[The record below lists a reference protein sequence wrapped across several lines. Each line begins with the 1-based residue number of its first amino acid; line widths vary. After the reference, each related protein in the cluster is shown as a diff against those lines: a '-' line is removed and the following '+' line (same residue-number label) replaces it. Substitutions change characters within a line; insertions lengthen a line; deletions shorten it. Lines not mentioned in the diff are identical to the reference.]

1 MTGWVEAAV
10 RGWVRGGT
18 KGINPLL
25 LAGLGALAVYA
36 IAFASPYSLRV
47 LALAGVFAILVLG
60 YQFIFGHAGALSL
73 AQGAL
78 FGLGAYVTGILGSQW
93 GWPFHLTFPLS
104 LILPVV
110 TAAVVAAP
118 VLRLET
124 HYFALAT
131 LGISQIALIIGV
143 NWISVTGG
151 SNGLAGVPGIVI
163 FGFAVPRG
171 IPLLLFIWGAVAVF
185 GLASWQIMRGMYG
198 RAFQVMRANDAVAS
212 AIGLSTARLRFTAFL
227 LSALYAG
234 AAGAFY
240 VHVIR
245 VVSPDTL
252 EFSVM
257 VTCMAMTVVGGRY
270 RVSGAIFGAL
280 ALVHL
285 PEWFRFLDKYNLIAY
300 GAALLIM
307 IVLAPAGIVGLLE
320 RVRQQYWPEKLPAAP
335 RPSSLTIP
343 SRAEADGPLLQVGG
357 LSKSFGGVR
366 AVSNVSFDIGARE
379 IVGLIG
385 PNGSGKTTVINL
397 ITGFYKP
404 DAGSVRIHGRNITAA
419 LPFMLARSGIARTF
433 QNINLIDEMTALD
446 NVAVARAAMLGQT
459 NLRFAFLSG
468 ASGMQVAREHA
479 MSLLERLG
487 IGDMAMAPCG
497 GLAHGIK
504 RKVEIARALALE
516 PELLLLD
523 EPAAGL
529 NALEQ
534 ADLSGR
540 LRTLTEDGLTLL
552 VVEHNMPF
560 LRAIAQRMICF
571 DQGELLTVG
580 TPEEVCRNPR
590 VLEAYLG
597 MDAA

>member
-1 MTGWVEAAV
+1 
-10 RGWVRGGT
+10 
-18 KGINPLL
+18 
-25 LAGLGALAVYA
+25 
-36 IAFASPYSLRV
+36 
-47 LALAGVFAILVLG
+47 
-60 YQFIFGHAGALSL
+60 
-73 AQGAL
+73 
-78 FGLGAYVTGILGSQW
+78 
-93 GWPFHLTFPLS
+93 
-104 LILPVV
+104 
-110 TAAVVAAP
+110 
-118 VLRLET
+118 
-124 HYFALAT
+124 
-131 LGISQIALIIGV
+131 
-143 NWISVTGG
+143 
-151 SNGLAGVPGIVI
+151 
-163 FGFAVPRG
+163 
-171 IPLLLFIWGAVAVF
+171 
-185 GLASWQIMRGMYG
+185 
-198 RAFQVMRANDAVAS
+198 
-212 AIGLSTARLRFTAFL
+212 
-227 LSALYAG
+227 
-234 AAGAFY
+234 
-240 VHVIR
+240 
-245 VVSPDTL
+245 
-252 EFSVM
+252 M

-307 IVLAPAGIVGLLE
+307 IVLAPAGIVGLME
-320 RVRQQYWPEKLPAAP
+320 RVRQRYWPEKLPAAP
-335 RPSSLTIP
+335 RSSPIAIRP
-343 SRAEADGPLLQVGG
+343 RAKTDGPLLQVGG

-459 NLRFAFLSG
+459 NLRSAFLSG

-487 IGDMAMAPCG
+487 IGDVAMAPCG

-540 LRTLTEDGLTLL
+540 LRTLTEEGLTLL